1 MPRTHLGKKW
11 VIFLA
16 RSPQIRPHLAGG
28 AVRRLSRQTL
38 TRLPLRDVDRISKIW
53 LYFGKFWTFLGTF
66 FGTFFTLTF
75 LPYHLMLANY
85 KTLWNYHSWIPFS
98 KSFRLICNI
107 LGCKRKSRPEK
118 RKKHFYAA
126 ESYMIYVEMKK
137 NHVLF
142 DNFFVCG
149 PISKI

>member
-1 MPRTHLGKKW
+1 MPRTHLGLKW

-16 RSPQIRPHLAGG
+16 RSPLIRPHWLGEPCGDWAGKRWRVCRFAMSIVLVKYGSILANSG
-28 AVRRLSRQTL
+28 
-38 TRLPLRDVDRISKIW
+38 
-53 LYFGKFWTFLGTF
+53 YFWPHF
-66 FGTFFTLTF
+66 FPPFFTLTF

-85 KTLWNYHSWIPFS
+85 KTLWNDHSWIPFS
-98 KSFRLICNI
+98 KSFHLICNI

-118 RKKHFYAA
+118 RKKHFHAA

-149 PISKI
+149 PISKL